1 MKMKKEEIK
10 NFVPFGDEWKKEI
23 LKLKKLDIV
32 NMLARVGMENIKIN
46 MLLDSMKKRIDELE
60 DENEQLRYEL
70 YDSVNGNLGN
80 IKAGKL

>member
-1 MKMKKEEIK
+1 MKKEEIK
-10 NFVPFGDEWKKEI
+10 NFIPFGDEWKKEI

-32 NMLARVGMENIKIN
+32 NMFSRVGMENIKLN

-60 DENEQLRYEL
+60 EENEHIRDEL
-70 YDSVNGNLGN
+70 YDSINGNLGN

>member
-60 DENEQLRYEL
+60 EENEQLRYEL

>member
-1 MKMKKEEIK
+1 MKKEEIK

-46 MLLDSMKKRIDELE
+46 MLLDSMKKRIDDLE
-60 DENEQLRYEL
+60 EENEQLRDEL